1 VAHKEENKQCVD
13 LKNKQCEA
21 DVYEKFA
28 SFGSVSDRVV
38 RFCGSHKEEGHA
50 NLMKTL
56 REAAAA

>member
-1 VAHKEENKQCVD
+1 MANKEEGHVD
-13 LKNKQCEA
+13 LKNKQCKA
-21 DVYEKFA
+21 DVCEKFA

-38 RFCGSHKEEGHA
+38 RFCGSHKEGHA